1 VLLGEPPRT
10 PWDFHF
16 SLMGIPVRIH
26 PFFWLVAALM
36 GARGSPALLDLLVW
50 VGAVFL
56 SILVHELGHATVMRA
71 YGFSPWI
78 TLYGFGGLA
87 SYRPAETYISKGTDT
102 VGQILI
108 SAAGPGAGFLLAGLV
123 VAGVLLSGHGIDFT
137 LGGSFGVQIAMERVG
152 SDALTSLLYYILF
165 ISIFWGIIN
174 LLPVYPLDGGQI
186 AREFLLR
193 VNPHQGIR
201 YSLMLSVFTGAALA
215 VIGLLEWH
223 SFFIALF
230 FGYMAYSSY
239 AMLQT
244 HQGRGPW

>member
-1 VLLGEPPRT
+1 
-10 PWDFHF
+10 
-16 SLMGIPVRIH
+16 LMGIPVRIH
-26 PFFWLVAALM
+26 PFFWLVAAMM
-36 GARGSPALLDLLVW
+36 GVRASPDLLDLLLW

-87 SYRPAETYISKGTDT
+87 SYRPAEGYGSKGMDT

-123 VAGVLLSGHGIDFT
+123 VAGIVLSGHVIEFT
-137 LGGSFGVQIAMERVG
+137 LGGSLGVRIGMEQIG
-152 SDALTSLLYYILF
+152 SDTLTSLLYDILN

-186 AREFLLR
+186 AREILLR

-201 YSLMLSVFTGAALA
+201 YSLVLSVFTGAALA
-215 VIGLLEWH
+215 LFGLLEWH
-223 SFFIALF
+223 SVFVALF
-230 FGYMAYSSY
+230 FGYMAYMSY
-239 AMLQT
+239 AMLQAQ
-244 HQGRGPW
+244 QGRGPW